1 MRSHTIHSKKQRGFS
16 LIEGLITVAV
26 SVILA
31 TTAVPSMARWLDQQ
45 RLQGAAQQLLGDLQ
59 FIRSEAVA
67 RQQGLR
73 LTVLPWVGGS
83 CYVLHSGSANACTC
97 GPVDNT
103 PAVCSG
109 GATEVK
115 TVRWTAQD
123 KAALQSS
130 ANSLRFDPWDGTST
144 PTATLNIT
152 NPQGQQLRH
161 VVNVMGRVRTCSPGG
176 SVPGHVQC

>member
-1 MRSHTIHSKKQRGFS
+1 VTPHTTRSTKQHGFT
-16 LIEGLITVAV
+16 LIEAMVTVAV
-26 SVILA
+26 SAILA
-31 TTAVPSMARWLDQQ
+31 TTALPSMARWLDQQ

-73 LTVLPWVGGS
+73 LTVLPWAGGS

-97 GPVDNT
+97 GPAENT
-103 PAVCSG
+103 PAVCGG
-109 GATEVK
+109 GAVEVK
-115 TVRWTAQD
+115 TVRWSQHD
-123 KAALQSS
+123 KVALQSS

-144 PTATLNIT
+144 PTGTLSMS

-161 VVNVMGRVRTCSPGG
+161 VVNVMGRVRTCSPGS
-176 SVPGHVQC
+176 SVPGHVAC

>member
-1 MRSHTIHSKKQRGFS
+1 MRSHTAHSKRQHGFT

-26 SVILA
+26 SIILA

-73 LTVLPWVGGS
+73 LTVLPWAGGS

-97 GPVDNT
+97 GPLENT

-144 PTATLNIT
+144 PTATLNLT

>member
-1 MRSHTIHSKKQRGFS
+1 VTSHVIHSKRQRGFT

-26 SVILA
+26 STILA
-31 TTAVPSMARWLDQQ
+31 TTALPSMARWLDQQ

-73 LTVLPWVGGS
+73 LTVLPWAGGS
-83 CYVLHSGSANACTC
+83 CYVLHSGSADACTC
-97 GPVDNT
+97 GLVENT

-115 TVRWTAQD
+115 TVRWTAHD

-144 PTATLNIT
+144 PTGTLDIS

-176 SVPGHVQC
+176 SVPGHVVC

>member
-1 MRSHTIHSKKQRGFS
+1 VRSPTARSKRQHGFT

-73 LTVLPWVGGS
+73 LTVLPWAGGS
-83 CYVLHSGSANACTC
+83 CYVLHSGNANACTC
-97 GPVDNT
+97 GPVENT

-130 ANSLRFDPWDGTST
+130 AKSLRFDPWDGTST
-144 PTATLNIT
+144 PTATFNISNT
-152 NPQGQQLRH
+152 QGQVLRH
-161 VVNVMGRVRTCSPGG
+161 VVNVMGRVRTCSP
-176 SVPGHVQC
+176 VGHVAGYVAC

>member
-1 MRSHTIHSKKQRGFS
+1 MTPHTKRSKKQHGFT

-26 SVILA
+26 SAIVA
-31 TTAVPSMARWLDQQ
+31 TTALPSMARWVEQQ
-45 RLQGAAQQLLGDLQ
+45 RLLGATQQLLGDLQ

-73 LTVLPWVGGS
+73 LTVLPWTGGS

-97 GPVDNT
+97 GPLENT

-115 TVRWTAQD
+115 TVRWNEHD
-123 KAALQSS
+123 KVALQSS
-130 ANSLRFDPWDGTST
+130 APSLRFDPWDGTST
-144 PTATLNIT
+144 PTASFNISNT
-152 NPQGQQLRH
+152 QGQVLRH
-161 VVNVMGRVRTCSPGG
+161 VVNVMGRVRTCSPLGQLAG
-176 SVPGHVQC
+176 YATC